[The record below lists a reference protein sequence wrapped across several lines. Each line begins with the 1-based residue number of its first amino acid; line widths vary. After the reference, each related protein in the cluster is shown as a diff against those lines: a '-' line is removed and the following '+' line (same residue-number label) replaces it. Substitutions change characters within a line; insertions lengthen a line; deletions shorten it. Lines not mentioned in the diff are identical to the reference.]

1 MLWFKK
7 KENKPQSFEDVI
19 RKAEQNQKRIR
30 KVNNELQ
37 MIGLKA
43 QATTRVLTKY

>member
-1 MLWFKK
+1 MWFRK

-30 KVNNELQ
+30 KVSNDLQ
-37 MIGLKA
+37 TIGLKA
-43 QATTRVLTKY
+43 QSSTRILIKY